1 LERGCGLRQEV
12 SLGLI
17 AGMIRSVEFLSG
29 VPGRLVGGLSLQGE
43 EPSMLAE
50 VHRVLRIITHRH
62 HAAEQDETIG
72 KLPSMRRRHV
82 WARAVH
88 QLLDAGSR
96 YHCSWWQGPHP
107 YWDFP
112 PLTRREVVWACR
124 PALLAIAAALCDER
138 QPISA
143 VALRQLKRFLT
154 DPAVSPLFGDD
165 PLAARQVAR
174 QLQCS
179 FTGHPEP

>member
-1 LERGCGLRQEV
+1 
-12 SLGLI
+12 
-17 AGMIRSVEFLSG
+17 

-50 VHRVLRIITHRH
+50 GHRVLRSITHRH
-62 HAAEQDETIG
+62 HPGGQDELSG
-72 KLPSMRRRHV
+72 MRQRQR
-82 WARAVH
+82 WARAVDR
-88 QLLDAGSR
+88 LLEEVSR
-96 YHCSWWQGPHP
+96 CGPWWQRPHP

-124 PALLAIAAALCDER
+124 PALLAIAGALGDER
-138 QPISA
+138 QPISG

-154 DPAVSPLFGDD
+154 DPASSPLFGED
-165 PLAARQVAR
+165 PAAAGRAAR

>member
-1 LERGCGLRQEV
+1 
-12 SLGLI
+12 
-17 AGMIRSVEFLSG
+17 
-29 VPGRLVGGLSLQGE
+29 VPGRLVGGLSLRGE

-50 VHRVLRIITHRH
+50 AHRVLRRITHRH
-62 HAAEQDETIG
+62 HAGGQDELIG
-72 KLPSMRRRHV
+72 RLPSMGQRRR
-82 WARAVH
+82 WARAVYRLH
-88 QLLDAGSR
+88 EEVSR
-96 YHCSWWQGPHP
+96 CQPWWQRPHP

-124 PALLAIAAALCDER
+124 PALLAIAGALGDER

-154 DPAVSPLFGDD
+154 DPASSPLFGED
-165 PLAARQVAR
+165 PAAAGRAAR

>member
-1 LERGCGLRQEV
+1 LDRDSRLRDV
-12 SLGLI
+12 SLALI
-17 AGMIRSVEFLSG
+17 AGMIRSGEVLAG

-43 EPSMLAE
+43 EPSMLAGA
-50 VHRVLRIITHRH
+50 HRVLRSITLRH
-62 HAAEQDETIG
+62 HAAEQDERIG
-72 KLPSMRRRHV
+72 RLPSMRRRRA
-82 WARAVH
+82 WARSVH
-88 QLLDAGSR
+88 QLLDTAS
-96 YHCSWWQGPHP
+96 HCQPWWQRPHP

-112 PLTRREVVWACR
+112 PLTRLEVVWACR
-124 PALLAIAAALCDER
+124 PALLAIAGALGDQR

-154 DPAVSPLFGDD
+154 DPTVSPLFGDD
-165 PLAARQVAR
+165 PLAARQAAR

>member
-1 LERGCGLRQEV
+1 
-12 SLGLI
+12 
-17 AGMIRSVEFLSG
+17 

-50 VHRVLRIITHRH
+50 AHRVLRRITHRH
-62 HAAEQDETIG
+62 HAGGQDELIG
-72 KLPSMRRRHV
+72 RLPGMRQRRR
-82 WARAVH
+82 WARAVYR
-88 QLLDAGSR
+88 LLEEVS
-96 YHCSWWQGPHP
+96 HCQPWWQRPHP

-124 PALLAIAAALCDER
+124 PALLAIAGALGDQR

-154 DPAVSPLFGDD
+154 DPSVSPLFGED
-165 PLAARQVAR
+165 PAAAGRAAR

-179 FTGHPEP
+179 FTGHTEP

>member
-1 LERGCGLRQEV
+1 
-12 SLGLI
+12 
-17 AGMIRSVEFLSG
+17 
-29 VPGRLVGGLSLQGE
+29 
-43 EPSMLAE
+43 MLAE
-50 VHRVLRIITHRH
+50 AHRVLRSITHRQ
-62 HAAEQDETIG
+62 HAAGQDETIG
-72 KLPSMRRRHV
+72 RLPSMRRRRG
-82 WARAVH
+82 WARAVYR
-88 QLLDAGSR
+88 LLDTVS
-96 YHCSWWQGPHP
+96 HCHPWWQGPHP

-124 PALLAIAAALCDER
+124 PALLAIAGALGDQR

-154 DPAVSPLFGDD
+154 DPSVSPLFGDD
-165 PLAARQVAR
+165 PLAAGRAAQ

>member
-1 LERGCGLRQEV
+1 
-12 SLGLI
+12 
-17 AGMIRSVEFLSG
+17 
-29 VPGRLVGGLSLQGE
+29 VPGRLVGGLSLRCE

-50 VHRVLRIITHRH
+50 AHRVLRSITHRH
-62 HAAEQDETIG
+62 HPAERDATIG
-72 KLPSMRRRHV
+72 KLPSMRQRRG
-82 WARAVH
+82 WARAVYR
-88 QLLDAGSR
+88 LLDTVSR
-96 YHCSWWQGPHP
+96 CQPWWQRPNP

-124 PALLAIAAALCDER
+124 PALLAIAGALGDQR

-154 DPAVSPLFGDD
+154 DPTVSPLFADD
-165 PLAARQVAR
+165 PLAAGRAAQ
-174 QLQCS
+174 QLQRS

>member
-1 LERGCGLRQEV
+1 
-12 SLGLI
+12 
-17 AGMIRSVEFLSG
+17 
-29 VPGRLVGGLSLQGE
+29 
-43 EPSMLAE
+43 MLAE
-50 VHRVLRIITHRH
+50 AHRVLRSITHRQR
-62 HAAEQDETIG
+62 ASEQDATIG
-72 KLPSMRRRHV
+72 RLPSMRQRRAWV
-82 WARAVH
+82 RAVQ
-88 QLLDAGSR
+88 QLLDTVSHH
-96 YHCSWWQGPHP
+96 HCSWWQGPHP
-107 YWDFP
+107 FWDFP

-124 PALLAIAAALCDER
+124 PALLAIAGALDDER

-165 PLAARQVAR
+165 QLAAGRAAQ

>member
-1 LERGCGLRQEV
+1 
-12 SLGLI
+12 
-17 AGMIRSVEFLSG
+17 

-50 VHRVLRIITHRH
+50 AHRVLRSITHRH
-62 HAAEQDETIG
+62 HAGGQDELIG
-72 KLPSMRRRHV
+72 RLPGMRQRQR
-82 WARAVH
+82 WARAVYR
-88 QLLDAGSR
+88 LLDTVS
-96 YHCSWWQGPHP
+96 HCQPWWQRPHP

-124 PALLAIAAALCDER
+124 PALLAIAGALGDER

-154 DPAVSPLFGDD
+154 DSSVSPLFGED
-165 PLAARQVAR
+165 PAAAGRAAR

>member
-1 LERGCGLRQEV
+1 
-12 SLGLI
+12 
-17 AGMIRSVEFLSG
+17 
-29 VPGRLVGGLSLQGE
+29 VPGRLVGGLSLRGE

-50 VHRVLRIITHRH
+50 AHRVLRRITHRH
-62 HAAEQDETIG
+62 HAGGQDELIG
-72 KLPSMRRRHV
+72 RLPSMGQRRR
-82 WARAVH
+82 WARAVYRLH
-88 QLLDAGSR
+88 EEVSR
-96 YHCSWWQGPHP
+96 CQPWWQRPHP

-124 PALLAIAAALCDER
+124 PALLAIAGALGDER

-154 DPAVSPLFGDD
+154 DPASSPLFGED
-165 PLAARQVAR
+165 PATAGRAAR

>member
-1 LERGCGLRQEV
+1 
-12 SLGLI
+12 
-17 AGMIRSVEFLSG
+17 
-29 VPGRLVGGLSLQGE
+29 VPGRLVGGLSLRGE

-50 VHRVLRIITHRH
+50 AHRVLRRITHRH
-62 HAAEQDETIG
+62 HAGGQDELIG
-72 KLPSMRRRHV
+72 RLPSMGQRRR
-82 WARAVH
+82 WARAVYRLH
-88 QLLDAGSR
+88 EEVSR
-96 YHCSWWQGPHP
+96 CQPWWQRPHP

-124 PALLAIAAALCDER
+124 PALLAIAGALGDQR

-154 DPAVSPLFGDD
+154 EPSVSALFGED
-165 PLAARQVAR
+165 PVAAGRAAQ
-174 QLQCS
+174 QLQRS

>member
-1 LERGCGLRQEV
+1 
-12 SLGLI
+12 
-17 AGMIRSVEFLSG
+17 
-29 VPGRLVGGLSLQGE
+29 VPGRLVGGLSLQGG

-50 VHRVLRIITHRH
+50 AHRVLRIITHRQR
-62 HAAEQDETIG
+62 ASDKDATIG
-72 KLPSMRRRHV
+72 KLPSMRQRRG
-82 WARAVH
+82 WARAVYR
-88 QLLDAGSR
+88 LLDTVSR
-96 YHCSWWQGPHP
+96 CRPWWQRPHP

-124 PALLAIAAALCDER
+124 PALLAIAGALGDQR

-154 DPAVSPLFGDD
+154 DPSVSPLFGDD
-165 PLAARQVAR
+165 PPAAGRAAQ

>member
-1 LERGCGLRQEV
+1 
-12 SLGLI
+12 
-17 AGMIRSVEFLSG
+17 
-29 VPGRLVGGLSLQGE
+29 VPGRLVGGLSLRGE

-50 VHRVLRIITHRH
+50 AHRVLRRITHRH
-62 HAAEQDETIG
+62 HAGGLDELIG
-72 KLPSMRRRHV
+72 RLPSMGQRRR
-82 WARAVH
+82 WARAVYRLH
-88 QLLDAGSR
+88 EEVSR
-96 YHCSWWQGPHP
+96 CQPWWQRPHP

-124 PALLAIAAALCDER
+124 PALLAIAGALGDER

-154 DPAVSPLFGDD
+154 DPASSPLFGED
-165 PLAARQVAR
+165 PAAAGRAAR

>member
-1 LERGCGLRQEV
+1 
-12 SLGLI
+12 
-17 AGMIRSVEFLSG
+17 

-50 VHRVLRIITHRH
+50 AHRVLRSITHRH
-62 HAAEQDETIG
+62 HPAKRDATIG
-72 KLPSMRRRHV
+72 RLPSMRQQQR
-82 WARAVH
+82 WARAVDR
-88 QLLDAGSR
+88 LLDTVSR
-96 YHCSWWQGPHP
+96 CDPWWQRPHP

-112 PLTRREVVWACR
+112 PLTCREVVWACR
-124 PALLAIAAALCDER
+124 PALLAIAGALGDQR

-154 DPAVSPLFGDD
+154 DPSVSPLFGED
-165 PLAARQVAR
+165 PVAAGRAAR